1 MRRGEELIALRRRS
15 GQGGVEVGDTAGYDV
30 LRWNGACATIHD
42 GDYTTE
48 RPRNVVYSKLEWRQ
62 LSLPLRNMLE
72 TVPDVSAAYE
82 ARRKA
87 CKGRNLG
94 IVAEECEVNDRA
106 LMEEI
111 VRFVQSG
118 AKLPRPSKMP

>member
-1 MRRGEELIALRRRS
+1 MS
-15 GQGGVEVGDTAGYDV
+15 PTSGYDV

-42 GDYTTE
+42 GDFSAD

-62 LSLPLRNMLE
+62 LSLPLRNLLE
-72 TVPDVSAAYE
+72 AEPDVSAAYE

-94 IVAEECEVNDRA
+94 VVAAECESNDKA
-106 LMEEI
+106 LMEEV

-118 AKLPRPSKMP
+118 AKLPRPNKMP